1 MKASKKFKTKFL
13 GILSLTILG
22 TMLTSVSS
30 VSAGSGATADAS
42 MYQTGGYLQG
52 GVVVF
57 AGYDFVPGPIRAY
70 FELYRNGTFLGS
82 KQDESNNYYLDKS
95 AAALISDKTH
105 SQSGLYTMT
114 WSGRIGGYYW
124 NGSDWTDAGET
135 SYYLN

>member
-42 MYQTGGYLQG
+42 MNQTGGYLQG

-57 AGYDFVPGPIRAY
+57 AGYDFVPGPI
-70 FELYRNGTFLGS
+70 
-82 KQDESNNYYLDKS
+82 
-95 AAALISDKTH
+95 
-105 SQSGLYTMT
+105 
-114 WSGRIGGYYW
+114 
-124 NGSDWTDAGET
+124 
-135 SYYLN
+135 